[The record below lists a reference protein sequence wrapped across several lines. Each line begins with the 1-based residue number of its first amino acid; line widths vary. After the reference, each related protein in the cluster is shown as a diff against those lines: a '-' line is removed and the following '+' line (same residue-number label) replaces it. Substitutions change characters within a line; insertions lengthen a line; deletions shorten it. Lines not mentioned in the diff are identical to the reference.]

1 MTSLE
6 PDVTLP
12 SSKNE
17 APSYAFKDLFTA
29 KKTLIFVLQSHVST
43 FLYVP
48 FNVIFLASVT
58 LKIYIVMNYRYIV
71 GKGEGEEG
79 PVKVS
84 S

>member
-1 MTSLE
+1 MHLRTFS
-6 PDVTLP
+6 
-12 SSKNE
+12 
-17 APSYAFKDLFTA
+17 TA

-43 FLYVP
+43 FLHVP

-58 LKIYIVMNYRYIV
+58 LKIYTVMNCRYIV
-71 GKGEGEEG
+71 GKEEGEEG